1 MRPLGADDPTRIGDY
16 RLLGVLG
23 AGGMGRVYLGR
34 NAGGRT
40 VAVKVIRPDLVGDN
54 EFRVRFRREVTAAR
68 RVGGRFTAQVL
79 DADVDANPPWLATG
93 YVAGFSLT
101 EAVEEYGSF
110 TESSVLVLAHGLAE
124 ALVAVHAAG
133 LVHRDLKPSNVL
145 LALDGPKV
153 IDFGIARA
161 IEDSQLTT
169 TGKVIGS
176 PGFMC
181 PEQVT
186 GSPVGPAS
194 DVFALG
200 GVLVFAA
207 TGHGP
212 FGVGEMV
219 QMLWRVVYE
228 EPELDGVPDRLRP
241 LIRACLTKDP
251 AARPTPERIIA
262 DLQALGIPGRGGWLP
277 GPALEEV
284 SRRAVELLDLD
295 SGPFDVPEA
304 LGKTD
309 VDSARAADT
318 VAQAFLDPNVRAAT
332 SLPGFG
338 QAELAPRSW
347 WQDAGEPPGAPRP
360 PGQPGAP
367 RQTAHPT
374 GQTPN
379 PSGQPAPTPGQTAD
393 SPGQTADSPGPTA
406 DSPGQA
412 TQPPGQN
419 TDSPKQTTHPPG
431 QGAHRPGQPAY
442 PPGQTTHLSG
452 QAAHSPGQAAH
463 RPGQTT
469 HPSGQTTHLSGQT
482 AHPPGQTTHLSGQT
496 MNSPGQ
502 TTHLSGPTAQSQ
514 GHTTFTA
521 GQSAY
526 PPDQTYPRGPQ
537 DVSTN
542 PPDTHQPAARPA
554 PRSKR
559 RAALIAAAL
568 ALCLTVAFAAFVI
581 TKQIARG
588 PGGSETPSTDSPG
601 TPAAD
606 VPDAFIGE
614 WKGVVEDKLGSYDI
628 ILTLN
633 EGALGT
639 EIGSSA
645 NTGNVIGL
653 KCGRAETLTDAS
665 SDTLTLIA
673 RLTEDGGGC
682 NDEGATTT
690 VRLQSDGTLSYTT
703 HGVLGDMTGTLT
715 KTS

>member
-101 EAVEEYGSF
+101 EAVEEYGPF
-110 TESSVLVLAHGLAE
+110 TASSLLVLAHGLAE

-207 TGHGP
+207 TGRGP

-241 LIRACLTKDP
+241 LIAACLTKDP

-304 LGKTD
+304 IGKTD
-309 VDSARAADT
+309 VDSARTADT

-338 QAELAPRSW
+338 QAELAPRLP
-347 WQDAGEPPGAPRP
+347 WQDAAEEPGVAGP
-360 PGQPGAP
+360 PGQQSSPQQLAP
-367 RQTAHPT
+367 P
-374 GQTPN
+374 
-379 PSGQPAPTPGQTAD
+379 PGQTA
-393 SPGQTADSPGPTA
+393 
-406 DSPGQA
+406 
-412 TQPPGQN
+412 
-419 TDSPKQTTHPPG
+419 
-431 QGAHRPGQPAY
+431 
-442 PPGQTTHLSG
+442 
-452 QAAHSPGQAAH
+452 
-463 RPGQTT
+463 

-482 AHPPGQTTHLSGQT
+482 AHPPGQTTHPPGQT
-496 MNSPGQ
+496 ANSPGQ
-502 TTHLSGPTAQSQ
+502 TTHLSGQTPHPPGQTTHLTGQTTPSSGQTAHLSGPTAQSQ
-514 GHTTFTA
+514 GYPTFIA

-526 PPDQTYPRGPQ
+526 PSDQTYSRGAQ
-537 DVSTN
+537 DVSGN
-542 PPDTHQPAARPA
+542 PPDAQHPA
-554 PRSKR
+554 PRPKR

-568 ALCLTVAFAAFVI
+568 ALCLAVAVAAFVI
-581 TKQIARG
+581 TEQIARG
-588 PGGSETPSTDSPG
+588 PGGSATQYTDSPG

-628 ILTLN
+628 VLTLD

-665 SDTLTLIA
+665 SDTLTLTA

-703 HGVLGDMTGTLT
+703 HGVFGDMTGTLT

>member
-110 TESSVLVLAHGLAE
+110 TESPLLVLAHGLAE

-241 LIRACLTKDP
+241 LIAACLTKDP

-304 LGKTD
+304 LGKMD
-309 VDSARAADT
+309 ADSARAADT

-360 PGQPGAP
+360 PGQPGSP
-367 RQTAHPT
+367 QLTAHPT

-379 PSGQPAPTPGQTAD
+379 PSGQPAHLPGQPAN
-393 SPGQTADSPGPTA
+393 
-406 DSPGQA
+406 SPGQA
-412 TQPPGQN
+412 AQPPGQT

-431 QGAHRPGQPAY
+431 QGAHRPGQTA
-442 PPGQTTHLSG
+442 
-452 QAAHSPGQAAH
+452 
-463 RPGQTT
+463 

-482 AHPPGQTTHLSGQT
+482 AHPTGQTTHPPGQTTNSPGQTTHLSGQT
-496 MNSPGQ
+496 PYPAGQ
-502 TTHLSGPTAQSQ
+502 TTHLPGQTTPSPGRTTHMSGPTAQSQ
-514 GHTTFTA
+514 GHTTFIA
-521 GQSAY
+521 GQSAN
-526 PPDQTYPRGPQ
+526 PSDQTYSRGAQ
-537 DVSTN
+537 DVSAN
-542 PPDTHQPAARPA
+542 PPDAQHPA
-554 PRSKR
+554 PRPKR
-559 RAALIAAAL
+559 RAAIIAAAL
-568 ALCLTVAFAAFVI
+568 ALCLTVAVAAFVI

-588 PGGSETPSTDSPG
+588 PAGSETQYTDSPG

-628 ILTLN
+628 VLTLN
-633 EGALGT
+633 DGALGT

>member
-34 NAGGRT
+34 NSGGRT

-101 EAVEEYGSF
+101 EAVEEYGPF
-110 TESSVLVLAHGLAE
+110 TESSLLVLAHGLAE

-207 TGHGP
+207 TGRGP

-295 SGPFDVPEA
+295 SGPFDVPES
-304 LGKTD
+304 LSKTD

-347 WQDAGEPPGAPRP
+347 GQDAGEPPGAARP
-360 PGQPGAP
+360 PEQPGAP
-367 RQTAHPT
+367 QQRA
-374 GQTPN
+374 
-379 PSGQPAPTPGQTAD
+379 
-393 SPGQTADSPGPTA
+393 
-406 DSPGQA
+406 
-412 TQPPGQN
+412 QPPGHTAN
-419 TDSPKQTTHPPG
+419 P
-431 QGAHRPGQPAY
+431 
-442 PPGQTTHLSG
+442 SG
-452 QAAHSPGQAAH
+452 QAAHSPGQNAH
-463 RPGQTT
+463 PPGQTT
-469 HPSGQTTHLSGQT
+469 HSPGRPTHPPGQTARPSGQTTHLSGQT
-482 AHPPGQTTHLSGQT
+482 AH
-496 MNSPGQ
+496 SPGQ
-502 TTHLSGPTAQSQ
+502 ATHLSGPSAQSH

-526 PPDQTYPRGPQ
+526 PSGQTYSRSPQ
-537 DVSTN
+537 DVSTT
-542 PPDTHQPAARPA
+542 PPDSQHPAARRA
-554 PRSKR
+554 PRPKR

-568 ALCLTVAFAAFVI
+568 ALCLTVAIAAFVI

-588 PGGSETPSTDSPG
+588 PGGSATQYTDSPG

-628 ILTLN
+628 VLTLN

-665 SDTLTLIA
+665 SDTLTLTA